1 MKIQYQIHYIVTQLH
16 PPPGCI
22 NQRTGRM
29 YSRIVM
35 ILVLFG
41 IFFKFFGYV
50 AFQKYVQGGTMIDR
64 KQKYPEEL
72 DAPALLVC
80 PQNTNNAN
88 GWKNFTD
95 KEIYS
100 KTVCKSAKDSE
111 EFFDCFEKNTYMFEE
126 VIVNAKD
133 SKNIS
138 LGDES
143 LWPVLFGAL
152 TLGRC

>member
-1 MKIQYQIHYIVTQLH
+1 
-16 PPPGCI
+16 
-22 NQRTGRM
+22 
-29 YSRIVM
+29 
-35 ILVLFG
+35 
-41 IFFKFFGYV
+41 
-50 AFQKYVQGGTMIDR
+50 MIDR
-64 KQKYPEEL
+64 KQKHPEEL

-80 PQNTNNAN
+80 PINTNNAN

-111 EFFDCFEKNTYMFEE
+111 EFFNCFEKNTYMFEE
-126 VIVNAKD
+126 VIVNAED

-152 TLGRC
+152 SLGRCYMQSPGFPLH